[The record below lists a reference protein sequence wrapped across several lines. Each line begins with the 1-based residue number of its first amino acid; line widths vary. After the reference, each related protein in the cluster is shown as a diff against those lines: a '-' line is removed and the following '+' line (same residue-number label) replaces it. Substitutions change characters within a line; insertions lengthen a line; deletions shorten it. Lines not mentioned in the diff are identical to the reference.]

1 MRQNKLFSV
10 LLACMMS
17 VGAMAQSATSLPY
30 STGFEDATDN
40 ALWQY
45 ANATTNQWCIGS
57 AANNGGSNALYIS
70 NDGGTSNKYS
80 NNNTV
85 SFAYRA
91 FHFEKGDYVISFDW
105 LCLGEGTNYGAP
117 YDCMQ
122 IILTPASIT
131 LQGAN
136 SSTGTLGALTSFG
149 RNTTTAQVESEGYIQ
164 LNSSN
169 PYQAN
174 YPFGFLGASTWQS
187 GESCEINISTEGDYY
202 LVFCWYCDNYTAN
215 TPAATVDN
223 LFISKK
229 ACGNIADITTSA
241 ISSNSVTLT
250 WSKVEEA
257 IGYDYVVL
265 PASASLDDSQAVR
278 TTDTT
283 VVVSGLSANTE
294 HVAYIRAICTE
305 GAGSWKKATFRTDC
319 ATQSL
324 PYTEGFEGT
333 MPTGS
338 DVIPYCWNRIAYN
351 YYSTTYPRVYKDGSS
366 AHGGNYDLYFNGG
379 SSSSEQIAVLPPF
392 VADPDQ
398 LMVSLYYKNYYLNS
412 SNSKYPQFIVGVM
425 SDPADKTTFIAADTL
440 EQKTSYTQAK
450 IYLNNVPATHKYI
463 AIKYACG
470 SSSTYGY
477 VDDITVDYLPT
488 CVPAQNIHVGAT
500 TQTSAT
506 IVWSAG
512 KDESSWNVAYCAVGG
527 KDTVKT
533 VVSGTPEL
541 TINGLK
547 HSTTYNYWVSVQSDC
562 GNDDK
567 ADVSTKTL
575 TFDTECA
582 LLTAVRDSIL
592 IDFEDYGDKMSFN
605 DIPCWSTFVG
615 KGTHSN
621 TWAIATTAYQ
631 GIRAAYLNNLNDNTR
646 SAVLATPQ
654 MEISE
659 GAELSFYL
667 RSGYSSS
674 ASADDSVLVY
684 INAAQTLEG
693 ATRLGKITDLT
704 DVYEMHR
711 FSIPVRGNYYILIES
726 YSNNSVLVDNIL
738 VSPEPAC
745 LPPTK
750 LVQGAVTSHSVSF
763 SWTPGK
769 NETQWLV
776 SAENKSGSVYLED
789 EIADGEPT
797 FTISDLESATTDTI
811 EVSVRSVC
819 DDVPSE
825 EVLQSTLIFTT
836 TCDPSNHTT
845 AVAGDTLLYT
855 SFEAD
860 DLNEPFATGWDANAH
875 ICWTNERI
883 GGTGSDN
890 IIWQV
895 ANSFYNSHSGTQYL
909 RIVNSSNTR
918 PYILFALPAMI
929 FNAGQEVGLS
939 FYAHGD
945 SSDSIVVYINDKPSL
960 DGATRVGGTG
970 SLKSDYVRYEIEP
983 FATLEGVNYV
993 FLYIE
998 HQISGDT
1005 YLDDLTLRMT
1015 PTCRKVKEA
1024 EIADITTTSAT
1035 LNWTPAY
1042 QEDAWHV
1049 VVANGADTIVNTV
1062 ATTPSVAINGL
1073 QPATKYALHVTIAA
1087 ICDEVESAEKY
1098 DETLTIIT
1106 DCEVITATTWREGFE
1121 GMDAVGST
1129 ITAADGPRCWNILDA
1144 NQENSTA
1151 QVYIVGNSTAA
1162 HSGNKGM
1169 TMVLKEGAVASA
1181 YALLPQIEDINGKQ
1195 IVFWRKTDYRNNPL
1209 EVGYM
1214 AKDTAGKDV
1223 WTSIAKFEYTTTWVE
1238 EKVVLE
1244 CPDTVQNPQFGFRYY
1259 NNNSTYYSTCQSYID
1274 DVKVRPVPVC
1284 DMATNV
1290 RVVDSL
1296 STANSATIAWSGH
1309 ADAGYTVIFCG
1320 KDTITKQVD
1329 DTMCVVDGLKSSAI
1343 LKYQVNVVA
1352 RCAAGE
1358 AVDTL
1363 SADLQLVTKCGD
1375 AITAFPYKV
1384 GFEEEDGYQ
1393 FDASKPI
1400 MPECIASTKLGTG
1413 NYRLVPN
1420 NAASNVHSGEQCLH
1434 LYGTGS
1440 SSSWGSSSNYTYI
1453 SSFAFPETVI
1463 PEENAYE
1470 LTIWA
1475 KVASLA
1481 TYDWKKDS
1489 VEIFYNPKSQAVD
1502 SNAVK
1507 IGSFKPTATYARYDV
1522 TLPAAGSQYVI
1533 IKAWATQTSIFFD
1546 DMSIRKIPSCF
1557 PVENVRVSET
1567 GLDTARI
1574 AWDTKNEGASYHVV
1588 LSRNGSTLYDGV
1600 VNDTVLVVRNLAS
1613 SSTYNIETTITTICA
1628 DGEESADVYTGSLSF
1643 STKCGTISEFP
1654 WVEDFE
1660 GYAVGELSNPCW
1672 ENKVVAGDN
1681 QSLFTVAYNKY
1692 GTNGNMTHVLQL
1704 PDKQEGNYT
1713 QLTLPTIDIPEAG
1726 AYDFYIDVY
1735 RETGASK
1742 PLEGIFILADTDTL
1756 GFVPRQIA
1764 VEGLNVPTESE
1775 KNWYTY
1781 HFTIPNAGVQ
1791 NIVILGRSQWGYS
1804 TYMDNFMVKENG
1816 KVPSALPTSGESQE
1830 EVIKFIRHNQVYIL
1844 RNGVIY
1850 NALGQRVGALK

>member
-10 LLACMMS
+10 LFACLLS
-17 VGAMAQSATSLPY
+17 VGAIAQSSTTLPY

-70 NDGGTSNKYS
+70 NDGGTSNKYT
-80 NNNTV
+80 NNKMTT
-85 SFAYRA
+85 SFAYRT
-91 FHFEKGDYVISFDW
+91 FSFEAYDYALSFDW
-105 LCLGEGTNYGAP
+105 NANGESGWDA
-117 YDCMQ
+117 MQ
-122 IILTPASIT
+122 IVLVPASVTLTGVDNTTSTLGTIT
-131 LQGAN
+131 GFGLRATDSQIKAAGYLRFNAQN
-136 SSTGTLGALTSFG
+136 PFDSDKPWLYCRSTGWVS
-149 RNTTTAQVESEGYIQ
+149 ESMEFSI
-164 LNSSN
+164 
-169 PYQAN
+169 AE
-174 YPFGFLGASTWQS
+174 A
-187 GESCEINISTEGDYY
+187 GEYK
-202 LVFCWYCDNYTAN
+202 LVFIWVNDGSGGNN
-215 TPAATVDN
+215 PPAAIDN
-223 LFISKK
+223 LQLSKK
-229 ACGNIADITTSA
+229 ACVDVANITASDIT
-241 ISSNSVTLT
+241 SNSATIT
-250 WSKVEEA
+250 WKSAGSVA

-265 PASASLDDSQAVR
+265 PASGSLDESQAVR

-283 VVVSGLSANTE
+283 VTVNGLSANTD
-294 HVAYIRAICTE
+294 HIAYIRAICTE

-324 PYTEGFEGT
+324 PYTEGFEGSKPSGAYP
-333 MPTGS
+333 M
-338 DVIPYCWNRIAYN
+338 PYCWSKIGYSN
-351 YYSTTYPRVYKDGSS
+351 YPYIE
-366 AHGGNYDLYFNGG
+366 NGG
-379 SSSSEQIAVLPPF
+379 SGWSSPAHSGSCALYFSGGSSYSEQIAVLPTF
-392 VADPDQ
+392 TADANQ
-398 LMVSLYYKNYYLNS
+398 LMISLYYKNSSLNS
-412 SNSKYPQFIVGVM
+412 SYYTYPRFIVGAM
-425 SDPADKTTFIAADTL
+425 SDPEDKTTFVAADTL
-440 EQKTSYTQAK
+440 ALNTSYTQAK
-450 IYLNNVPATHKYI
+450 VYLSNMPATHKYV
-463 AIKYACG
+463 AIKYAGG
-470 SSSTYGY
+470 SSTSYGY

-488 CVPAQNIHVGAT
+488 CVPAQNIHVDAT

-527 KDTVKT
+527 TDTVKT

-547 HSTTYNYWVSVQSDC
+547 HSTAYKYWVSVQSDC
-562 GNDDK
+562 GENDK
-567 ADVSTKTL
+567 AEVSTKTL
-575 TFDTECA
+575 DFATECA

-592 IDFEDYGDKMSFN
+592 LDFEEYGDKMSFN

-615 KGTHSN
+615 TGNAAHTWNVLSGQSYKGTMSAHLESLS
-621 TWAIATTAYQ
+621 Y
-631 GIRAAYLNNLNDNTR
+631 NTR

-654 MEISE
+654 IEISE
-659 GAELSFYL
+659 GSELSLYAK
-667 RSGYSSS
+667 SSTNNS
-674 ASADDSVLVY
+674 LAQDDSILVY
-684 INAAQTLEG
+684 INANQTLEG
-693 ATRLGKITDLT
+693 ATRIGKITGLST
-704 DVYEMHR
+704 DYQMFR
-711 FSIPVRGNYYILIES
+711 FSIPARGNYHVLLES
-726 YSNNSVLVDNIL
+726 YNYEGVYADNIL

-750 LVQGAVTSHSVSF
+750 LVQGAITSHSVSF

-776 SAENKSGSVYLED
+776 SAENKSGSVFLED

-797 FTISDLESATTDTI
+797 FTIGDLESASTDTI

-825 EVLQSTLIFTT
+825 EVLQGTLIFTT

-860 DLNEPFATGWDANAH
+860 DANEPFATGWDANAH

-909 RIVNSSNTR
+909 RITNSSNTR

-960 DGATRVGGTG
+960 DGATRVGCTG
-970 SLKSDYVRYEIEP
+970 NLKSDYVRYEVEP
-983 FATLEGVNYV
+983 FETLEGVNYV
-993 FLYIE
+993 FLYIA
-998 HQISGDT
+998 HGISGDT

-1042 QEDAWHV
+1042 QESAWHV

-1062 ATTPSVAINGL
+1062 TTTLSVAINGL

-1087 ICDEVESAEKY
+1087 ICDEVETAEKY

-1129 ITAADGPRCWNILDA
+1129 ITATDGPRCWNILDA
-1144 NQENSTA
+1144 NQADSKA

-1169 TMVLKEGAVASA
+1169 TMVLKEGAAASA

-1195 IVFWRKTDYRNNPL
+1195 IVFWRKTDYRNNPM

-1214 AKDTAGKDV
+1214 AQNAAGTDV
-1223 WTSIAKFEYTTTWVE
+1223 WTSIKQYAGTTTWAE

-1244 CPDTVQNPQFGFRYY
+1244 CPDSVQNPQFGFRYY
-1259 NNNSTYYSTCQSYID
+1259 TTTYSYSTSQVYID

-1296 STANSATIAWSGH
+1296 ATANSTTIAWSGH
-1309 ADAGYTVIFCG
+1309 ADVGYTVIFCG

-1329 DTMCVVDGLKSSAI
+1329 DTMCVLDGLEASAI
-1343 LKYQVNVVA
+1343 MKYQVNVVA

-1384 GFEEEDGYQ
+1384 GFEEEEGYQ
-1393 FDASKPI
+1393 FAYSNPI
-1400 MPECIASTKLGTG
+1400 MPECIASKVLGTQ
-1413 NYRLVPN
+1413 NYRLVPYKV
-1420 NAASNVHSGEQCLH
+1420 ADNVHSGEQCLYI
-1434 LYGTGS
+1434 LASQPTYS
-1440 SSSWGSSSNYTYI
+1440 KTYI
-1453 SSFAFPETVI
+1453 SSFAFPETII
-1463 PEENAYE
+1463 PEENTYE
-1470 LTIWA
+1470 FTIWA
-1475 KVASLA
+1475 KVSKVGS
-1481 TYDWKKDS
+1481 YNSSMDS
-1489 VEIFYNPKSQAVD
+1489 VEVFYNAVSQAID

-1507 IGSFKPTATYARYDV
+1507 IGMFKPTATYTRYDV

-1533 IKAWATQTSIFFD
+1533 IKAWANNGMVFFD

-1557 PVENVRVSET
+1557 PVENVRVSAT

-1574 AWDTKNEGASYHVV
+1574 AWDTKNDDASYHVV
-1588 LSRNGSTLYDGV
+1588 LTHNGSTLYDDV
-1600 VNDTVLVVRNLAS
+1600 ENDTVLVLRNLAS
-1613 SSTYNIETTITTICA
+1613 SSLYNLQATITTICA
-1628 DGEESADVYTGSLSF
+1628 DGEESADVYTGILSF
-1643 STKCGTISEFP
+1643 ATQCGTISEFP
-1654 WVEDFE
+1654 WIENFE
-1660 GYAVGELSNPCW
+1660 GYATGDFSNPCW
-1672 ENKVVAGDN
+1672 ENKWVAGDN
-1681 QSLFTVAYNKY
+1681 TKLFTIVYSQN
-1692 GTNGNMTHVLQL
+1692 GTDGTQTHVLQL
-1704 PDKQEGNYT
+1704 PDKKSGNYT
-1713 QLTLPTIDIPEAG
+1713 QLTLPVMDIPEAG
-1726 AYDFYIDVY
+1726 AYDFYIDVDRRADSY
-1735 RETGASK
+1735 QK
-1742 PLEGIFILADTDTL
+1742 EGEGVFILANTDTL
-1756 GFVPRQIA
+1756 GFVPRHIIY
-1764 VEGLNVPTESE
+1764 EGKNVPIESE
-1775 KNWYTY
+1775 AGWYTY

-1791 NIVILGRSQWGYS
+1791 NIIILGQSQWGQA

-1850 NALGQRVGALK
+1850 NALGQRVGVLE

>member
-10 LLACMMS
+10 LLACFLS
-17 VGAMAQSATSLPY
+17 VGAIAQSSTTLPY

-70 NDGGTSNKYS
+70 NDGGTSNKYTS
-80 NNNTV
+80 NNTV

-105 LCLGEGTNYGAP
+105 LCLGESANYGAP

-136 SSTGTLGALTSFG
+136 SSTGALGELTSFG
-149 RNTTTAQVESEGYIQ
+149 RNTTTAQIKDKGYIQ
-164 LNSSN
+164 LNCSN
-169 PYQAN
+169 PAKVN
-174 YPFGFLGASTWQS
+174 YPYCFVDRSTWQS
-187 GESCEINISTEGDYY
+187 GESCEISISTEGDYY
-202 LVFCWYCDNYTAN
+202 LVLCWYNDSGAHN
-215 TPAATVDN
+215 PAATVDN

-229 ACGNIADITTSA
+229 ACGNIQNVATSA

-250 WSKVEEA
+250 WNKVEEA

-265 PASASLDDSQAVR
+265 PTSAALDESQAVR

-283 VVVSGLSANTE
+283 AVVNGLSANTE

-319 ATQSL
+319 AAQSL
-324 PYTEGFEGT
+324 PYTEGFEGS
-333 MPTGS
+333 MPTGD

-351 YYSTTYPRVYKDGSS
+351 NYSTLNPYVYKSSYS
-366 AHGGNYDLYFNGG
+366 AHSGDYSLYFSGG
-379 SSSSEQIAVLPPF
+379 SSYSEQIAILPTPA
-392 VADPDQ
+392 ADPNL
-398 LMVSLYYKNYYLNS
+398 LMVSLYYRNYYSNS
-412 SNSKYPQFIVGVM
+412 SDSKYPQFIVGVM
-425 SDPADKTTFIAADTL
+425 SDPADKTTFVAADTL
-440 EQKTSYTQAK
+440 EQKTSYAQAK
-450 IYLNNVPATHKYI
+450 VYLNNMPATHKYI

-500 TQTSAT
+500 AQTSAT

-527 KDTVKT
+527 TDTVKT

-547 HSTTYNYWVSVQSDC
+547 HSTTYKYWVSVQSDC
-562 GNDDK
+562 GGNDK
-567 ADVSTKTL
+567 AEVSTKTL

-592 IDFEDYGDKMSFN
+592 LDFEDYDDKTSFN

-615 KGTHSN
+615 KGNASH

-631 GIRAAYLNNLNDNTR
+631 GIRAAYLENLNDNTR

-659 GAELSFYL
+659 GSELSFYL

-684 INAAQTLEG
+684 VNTTQTLEG

-711 FSIPVRGNYYILIES
+711 FSIPVRGNYYVLIES

-776 SAENKSGSVYLED
+776 SAENKSGSVFLED
-789 EIADGEPT
+789 EIADDEPT

-825 EVLQSTLIFTT
+825 EVLQGTLIFTT
-836 TCDPSNHTT
+836 TCDPSNYTT

-860 DLNEPFATGWDANAH
+860 DLNEPFATGWDTNAH

-909 RIVNSSNTR
+909 RIINSSNTR

-960 DGATRVGGTG
+960 DGATRVGCTG
-970 SLKSDYVRYEIEP
+970 NLKSGYVRYEVEP
-983 FATLEGVNYV
+983 FETLEGVNYV
-993 FLYIE
+993 FLYIA
-998 HQISGDT
+998 HGISGDT

-1035 LNWTPAY
+1035 LKWTPAY
-1042 QEDAWHV
+1042 QENAWHAV
-1049 VVANGADTIVNTV
+1049 VVNGADTIVNTV
-1062 ATTPSVAINGL
+1062 TTTPSVAINGL
-1073 QPATKYALHVTIAA
+1073 QPATKYGLHVTIAA
-1087 ICDEVESAEKY
+1087 ICDEVETAEKY
-1098 DETLTIIT
+1098 DEALTIIT

-1121 GMDAVGST
+1121 GMEAVGNT
-1129 ITAADGPRCWNILDA
+1129 ITATDGPRCWNILDA
-1144 NQENSTA
+1144 NQEDSKA

-1169 TMVLKEGAVASA
+1169 TMVLKSEAAAQTSA
-1181 YALLPQIEDINGKQ
+1181 YALLPQIENIRGKQ
-1195 IVFWRKTDYRNNPL
+1195 IVFWRKTDYRSNPM

-1214 AKDTAGKDV
+1214 AQNAAGEDV
-1223 WTSIAKFEYTTTWVE
+1223 WTSIKQYAGTTTWAE

-1244 CPDTVQNPQFGFRYY
+1244 YPDSVQNPQFGFRYY
-1259 NNNSTYYSTCQSYID
+1259 TTIYSYATSQAYID
-1274 DVKVRPVPVC
+1274 DVKVRPVPAC

-1296 STANSATIAWSGH
+1296 ATANSATIAWSGH
-1309 ADAGYTVIFCG
+1309 ADVGYTVIFCG

-1329 DTMCVVDGLKSSAI
+1329 DTICVLDGLKASSI

-1363 SADLQLVTKCGD
+1363 NADLQLVTKCGG
-1375 AITAFPYKV
+1375 TVTTFPYKV
-1384 GFEEEDGYQ
+1384 GFEEEEGYQ
-1393 FDASKPI
+1393 FAYSNPI
-1400 MPECIASTKLGTG
+1400 MPECIASKVLGTQ
-1413 NYRLVPN
+1413 NYRLVPYN
-1420 NAASNVHSGEQCLH
+1420 VADNVHSGEQCLYI
-1434 LYGTGS
+1434 LASQPTYDK
-1440 SSSWGSSSNYTYI
+1440 TYI
-1453 SSFAFPETVI
+1453 SSFAFPETII
-1463 PEENAYE
+1463 PEENTYE
-1470 LTIWA
+1470 FTIWA
-1475 KVASLA
+1475 KVSKEGR
-1481 TYDWKKDS
+1481 YNSSKDS
-1489 VEIFYNPKSQAVD
+1489 VEVFYNTKSQVVD

-1507 IGSFKPTATYARYDV
+1507 IGVFKPTATYARYDV

-1533 IKAWATQTSIFFD
+1533 IKAWANNGMVFFD

-1557 PVENVRVSET
+1557 PVENVRVSAT

-1574 AWDTKNEGASYHVV
+1574 AWDTKNDGASYHVV
-1588 LSRNGSTLYDGV
+1588 LTRNGSTLYDGT
-1600 VNDTVLVVRNLAS
+1600 VNDTVLVLRNLAS
-1613 SSTYNIETTITTICA
+1613 SSIYNLQATITTTCA
-1628 DGEESADVYTGSLSF
+1628 DGEESADVYTGILSF
-1643 STKCGTISEFP
+1643 ATQCGTISEFP
-1654 WVEDFE
+1654 WIENFE
-1660 GYAVGELSNPCW
+1660 GYATGDFSNPCW
-1672 ENKVVAGDN
+1672 ENKWVTGDN
-1681 QSLFTVAYNKY
+1681 TKLFTIVYSQN
-1692 GTNGNMTHVLQL
+1692 GTDGNQTHVLQL
-1704 PDKQEGNYT
+1704 PDKKAGNYT
-1713 QLTLPTIDIPEAG
+1713 QLTLPVMDIPEAG
-1726 AYDFYIDVY
+1726 AYDFYIDVDRRADSY
-1735 RETGASK
+1735 K
-1742 PLEGIFILADTDTL
+1742 KEGEGVFILANTDTL
-1756 GFVPRQIA
+1756 GFVPRHIIY
-1764 VEGLNVPTESE
+1764 EGKNVPIESE
-1775 KNWYTY
+1775 AGWYTY

-1791 NIVILGRSQWGYS
+1791 NIIILGQSQWGQA

-1816 KVPSALPTSGESQE
+1816 KVPSALPTTGANQE
-1830 EVIKFIRHNQVYIL
+1830 ETIKFIRHNQVYIL

-1850 NALGQRVGALK
+1850 NALGQRIGVLE

>member
-351 YYSTTYPRVYKDGSS
+351 YYSTTYPMVYKDGSS

-945 SSDSIVVYINDKPSL
+945 STDSIVVYINDKPSL

>member
-10 LLACMMS
+10 LLACLLS
-17 VGAMAQSATSLPY
+17 VGAIAQSSTTLPY

-70 NDGGTSNKYS
+70 NDGGKSNNYTS
-80 NNNTV
+80 NNTV

-105 LCLGEGTNYGAP
+105 LCLGEPGYSTP
-117 YDCMQ
+117 YDCMR
-122 IILTPASIT
+122 IILAPASIT
-131 LQGAN
+131 LQGADAR
-136 SSTGTLGALTSFG
+136 TGTLGALGDFG
-149 RNTTTAQVESEGYIQ
+149 MNTTTAQIEGKGYIQ
-164 LNSSN
+164 LNCSN
-169 PYQAN
+169 PAKVN
-174 YPFGFLGASTWQS
+174 YPYCFVDRSTWQS
-187 GESCEINISTEGDYY
+187 GESCEISISTEGDYY
-202 LVFCWYCDNYTAN
+202 LVLCWYNDSGAHN
-215 TPAATVDN
+215 PAATVDN

-229 ACGNIADITTSA
+229 ACGNIQDITTSA
-241 ISSNSVTLT
+241 ISSNSATLT
-250 WSKVEEA
+250 WNKVEEA

-265 PASASLDDSQAVR
+265 PASGSLDESQAVR

-283 VVVSGLSANTE
+283 AVVNGLSANTE

-319 ATQSL
+319 AAQSL
-324 PYTEGFEGT
+324 PYTEGFEGS
-333 MPTGS
+333 MPTGN

-351 YYSTTYPRVYKDGSS
+351 NFSTVYPKVDKSSYS
-366 AHGGNYDLYFNGG
+366 AHSGDYSLYFSGG
-379 SSSSEQIAVLPPF
+379 SSYSEQIAILPTPA
-392 VADPDQ
+392 ADPNQ
-398 LMVSLYYKNYYLNS
+398 LMISLYYKNNYTNS
-412 SNSKYPQFIVGVM
+412 SDSKYPQFIVGVM
-425 SDPADKTTFIAADTL
+425 SDPADKTTFVAADTL
-440 EQKTSYTQAK
+440 EQKTSYAQAK
-450 IYLNNVPATHKYI
+450 VYLNNMPATHKYI

-512 KDESSWNVAYCAVGG
+512 KDESSWNVAYCTVGG
-527 KDTVKT
+527 TDTIKT

-547 HSTTYNYWVSVQSDC
+547 HSTAYKYWVSVQSDC
-562 GNDDK
+562 GENDK
-567 ADVSTKTL
+567 AEVSTKTL
-575 TFDTECA
+575 DFATECA

-592 IDFEDYGDKMSFN
+592 LDFEDYDDKTSFN

-615 KGTHSN
+615 TGNAAH
-621 TWAIATTAYQ
+621 TWTIATTAYQ
-631 GIRAAYLNNLNDNTR
+631 GIRAAYLENLNNNTR

-659 GAELSFYL
+659 GSELSFYL
-667 RSGYSSS
+667 RSGYTSS

-684 INAAQTLEG
+684 VNTTQSLEG

-711 FSIPVRGNYYILIES
+711 FSIPVRGNYYVLIES

-750 LVQGAVTSHSVSF
+750 LVQGAITSHSVSF

-776 SAENKSGSVYLED
+776 SAENKSGSVFIED

-825 EVLQSTLIFTT
+825 EALQGTLIFTT

-909 RIVNSSNTR
+909 RIINSSNTR

-970 SLKSDYVRYEIEP
+970 KLQSNYVRYEIEP
-983 FATLEGVNYV
+983 FETLEGVNYV

-1035 LNWTPAY
+1035 LNWAPAY
-1042 QEDAWHV
+1042 QENAWHV
-1049 VVANGADTIVNTV
+1049 VVANGADTIVNAIT
-1062 ATTPSVAINGL
+1062 TTPSAAINGL

-1087 ICDEVESAEKY
+1087 ICDEVETAEKY

-1121 GMDAVGST
+1121 GMETVGST
-1129 ITAADGPRCWNILDA
+1129 ITATDGPRCWNILDA
-1144 NQENSTA
+1144 NQADSKA

-1169 TMVLKEGAVASA
+1169 TMVLKSEAAALTSA

-1195 IVFWRKTDYRNNPL
+1195 IVFWRKAADYRTGPL

-1214 AKDTAGKDV
+1214 AKNTADKDV
-1223 WTSIAKFEYTTTWVE
+1223 WTSIAKFDYDTKWAE

-1244 CPDTVQNPQFGFRYY
+1244 CPDSVQNPQFGFRYY
-1259 NNNSTYYSTCQSYID
+1259 TTTYSYSTSQVYID

-1296 STANSATIAWSGH
+1296 ATANSATIAWSGH
-1309 ADAGYTVIFCG
+1309 ADVGYTVIFCG

-1329 DTMCVVDGLKSSAI
+1329 DTMCVLDGLKASAI

-1384 GFEEEDGYQ
+1384 GFEEEEGYQ
-1393 FDASKPI
+1393 FAYSNPI
-1400 MPECIASTKLGTG
+1400 MPECIASKVLGTQ
-1413 NYRLVPN
+1413 NYRLVPYKV
-1420 NAASNVHSGEQCLH
+1420 ADNVHSGEQCLYI
-1434 LYGTGS
+1434 LASQPTYS
-1440 SSSWGSSSNYTYI
+1440 KTYI
-1453 SSFAFPETVI
+1453 SSFAFPETII
-1463 PEENAYE
+1463 PEENTYE
-1470 LTIWA
+1470 FTIWA
-1475 KVASLA
+1475 KVSKVGS
-1481 TYDWKKDS
+1481 YNSSMDS
-1489 VEIFYNPKSQAVD
+1489 VEVFYNAVSQAID

-1507 IGSFKPTATYARYDV
+1507 IGMFKPTATYARYDV

-1533 IKAWATQTSIFFD
+1533 IKAWANNGMVFFD

-1557 PVENVRVSET
+1557 PVENVRVSAT

-1574 AWDTKNEGASYHVV
+1574 AWDTKNDGASYHVV
-1588 LSRNGSTLYDGV
+1588 LTRNGSTLYDGV
-1600 VNDTVLVVRNLAS
+1600 VNDTVLVLRNLAS
-1613 SSTYNIETTITTICA
+1613 SSLYTLQATITTTCA
-1628 DGEESADVYTGSLSF
+1628 DGEESADVYTGILSF
-1643 STKCGTISEFP
+1643 ATQCGTISEFP
-1654 WVEDFE
+1654 WIENFE
-1660 GYAVGELSNPCW
+1660 GYATGDFSNPCW
-1672 ENKVVAGDN
+1672 ENKWVAGDN
-1681 QSLFTVAYNKY
+1681 TKLFTIVYSQN
-1692 GTNGNMTHVLQL
+1692 GTDGNQTHVLQL
-1704 PDKQEGNYT
+1704 PDKKAGNYT
-1713 QLTLPTIDIPEAG
+1713 QLTLPVMDIPEAG
-1726 AYDFYIDVY
+1726 AYDFYIDVDRRADSY
-1735 RETGASK
+1735 QK
-1742 PLEGIFILADTDTL
+1742 EGEGVFILANTDTL
-1756 GFVPRQIA
+1756 GFVPRHIIY
-1764 VEGLNVPTESE
+1764 EGKNVPIESE
-1775 KNWYTY
+1775 AGWYTY

-1791 NIVILGRSQWGYS
+1791 NIIILGQSQWGQA

-1816 KVPSALPTSGESQE
+1816 KVPSALPTTEANQE
-1830 EVIKFIRHNQVYIL
+1830 ETIKFIRHNQVYIL

-1850 NALGQRVGALK
+1850 NALGQRVGVLE

>member
-10 LLACMMS
+10 LLACLLS
-17 VGAMAQSATSLPY
+17 VGAIAQSSTTLPY

-70 NDGGTSNKYS
+70 NDGGTSNKYTNS
-80 NNNTV
+80 KNTT
-85 SFAYRA
+85 SFAYRT
-91 FHFEKGDYVISFDW
+91 FSFEAYDYALSFDW
-105 LCLGEGTNYGAP
+105 KAYGESGWDA
-117 YDCMQ
+117 MQ
-122 IILTPASIT
+122 IVLVPASVT
-131 LQGAN
+131 L
-136 SSTGTLGALTSFG
+136 TGVDNTTSTLGTITGFG
-149 RNTTTAQVESEGYIQ
+149 LRATDAQFKTAGYIRF
-164 LNSSN
+164 NPSN
-169 PYQAN
+169 PYSTSYPWLYCGTTGWVNESVDFSIAQA
-174 YPFGFLGASTWQS
+174 
-187 GESCEINISTEGDYY
+187 GEYK
-202 LVFCWYCDNYTAN
+202 LVFIWVNDGSSGNN
-215 TPAATVDN
+215 PPAAIDN
-223 LFISKK
+223 LQLSKK
-229 ACGNIADITTSA
+229 ACVDVANIAASNIT
-241 ISSNSVTLT
+241 SNSATIT
-250 WSKVEEA
+250 WKSAGSVA

-265 PASASLDDSQAVR
+265 PASASLDESQAVR

-283 VVVSGLSANTE
+283 VAVNGLSANTD
-294 HVAYIRAICTE
+294 HIAYIRAICTE

-319 ATQSL
+319 AVQSL
-324 PYTEGFEGT
+324 PYTEGFEGS
-333 MPTGS
+333 MPAV
-338 DVIPYCWNRIAYN
+338 DYPMPYCWSQIGYSN
-351 YYSTTYPRVYKDGSS
+351 YPYIYKDGWS
-366 AHGGNYDLYFNGG
+366 AHGGSYDLYFSGG
-379 SSSSEQIAVLPPF
+379 SSYSEQIAILPTF
-392 VADPDQ
+392 EADANQ
-398 LMVSLYYKNYYLNS
+398 LQISFYYKNYYLNS
-412 SNSKYPQFIVGVM
+412 SYSKYPQFIVGVM

-450 IYLNNVPATHKYI
+450 VYLNNMPATHKYI

-470 SSSTYGY
+470 SSNTYGY

-488 CVPAQNIHVGAT
+488 CVPAQNIHVGTT

-506 IVWSAG
+506 IAWSAG

-527 KDTVKT
+527 TDTVKT

-547 HSTTYNYWVSVQSDC
+547 HSTTYEYWVSVQSDC
-562 GNDDK
+562 GGNDK
-567 ADVSTKTL
+567 AEVSTKTL
-575 TFDTECA
+575 DFATECA

-592 IDFEDYGDKMSFN
+592 LDFEDYDDKTSFN

-615 KGTHSN
+615 TGNAAH
-621 TWAIATTAYQ
+621 TWTIATTAYQ
-631 GIRAAYLNNLNDNTR
+631 GIRAAYLENLNNNTR

-659 GAELSFYL
+659 GSELSFYL
-667 RSGYSSS
+667 RSGYTSS

-684 INAAQTLEG
+684 VNTTQTLEG

-711 FSIPVRGNYYILIES
+711 FSIPVRGNYYVLIES

-750 LVQGAVTSHSVSF
+750 MVLGAVTSHSISF

-776 SAENKSGSVYLED
+776 SAENKSGSVFIED

-797 FTISDLESATTDTI
+797 FTIGDLESATTDTI

-825 EVLQSTLIFTT
+825 EALQGTLIFTT

-890 IIWQV
+890 IIWHV
-895 ANSFYNSHSGTQYL
+895 ATSFYDSHSGTQCL
-909 RIVNSSNTR
+909 RIINSSDTR

-939 FYAHGD
+939 FYAQGD
-945 SSDSIVVYINDKPSL
+945 SSDSIVVYINDKPAL

-970 SLKSDYVRYEIEP
+970 KLQSNYVRYEIEP

-998 HQISGDT
+998 HQISSNT

-1035 LNWTPAY
+1035 LNWVPAY
-1042 QEDAWHV
+1042 QENAWHV
-1049 VVANGADTIVNTV
+1049 VVANGADTIVNAIT
-1062 ATTPSVAINGL
+1062 TTPSVAINGL

-1087 ICDEVESAEKY
+1087 ICDEVETAEKY
-1098 DETLTIIT
+1098 DETLTSIT

-1121 GMDAVGST
+1121 GMETVGNT
-1129 ITAADGPRCWNILDA
+1129 ITTTDGPRCWNIIDA
-1144 NQENSTA
+1144 NQANSQA

-1169 TMVLKEGAVASA
+1169 TMVLKDGAAASA

-1195 IVFWRKTDYRNNPL
+1195 IVFWRKTDYRNNPM

-1214 AKDTAGKDV
+1214 AKDTADKDV
-1223 WTSIAKFEYTTTWVE
+1223 WTSIKQYAGTTTWAE

-1244 CPDTVQNPQFGFRYY
+1244 CPDSVQNPQFGFRYY
-1259 NNNSTYYSTCQSYID
+1259 TTIPSYATSQAYID

-1296 STANSATIAWSGH
+1296 ATANSATIAWSGH
-1309 ADAGYTVIFCG
+1309 ADVGYTVIFCG

-1329 DTMCVVDGLKSSAI
+1329 DTICVLDGLKASAI

-1375 AITAFPYKV
+1375 AITAFPYNV

-1400 MPECIASTKLGTG
+1400 MPECISSKVLGTG

-1434 LYGTGS
+1434 LYGYYN
-1440 SSSWGSSSNYTYI
+1440 SSSWGTNYTYI
-1453 SSFAFPETVI
+1453 SSFAFPEIVI

-1475 KVASLA
+1475 KVTSMA
-1481 TYDWKKDS
+1481 TYDWKRDS
-1489 VEIFYNPKSQAVD
+1489 VEIFYNSVSQAVD

-1533 IKAWATQTSIFFD
+1533 IKAWANQTSIFFD

-1574 AWDTKNEGASYHVV
+1574 AWDTKNDGASYHVV
-1588 LSRNGSTLYDGV
+1588 LTRNGSTLYDSV
-1600 VNDTVLVVRNLAS
+1600 VNDTVLVLRNLAG
-1613 SSTYNIETTITTICA
+1613 SSTYNLQAAITTICA
-1628 DGEESADVYTGSLSF
+1628 DGEESADIYAGSLSF
-1643 STKCGTISEFP
+1643 STKCGIISEFP
-1654 WVEDFE
+1654 WIEDFE
-1660 GYAVGELSNPCW
+1660 GYAEAELNNPCW
-1672 ENKVVAGDN
+1672 ENKWVAGDN
-1681 QSLFTVAYNKY
+1681 TSLFTVTYNK
-1692 GTNGNMTHVLQL
+1692 NGIDGNTTHVLQL
-1704 PDKQEGNYT
+1704 PDKRAGNYT
-1713 QLTLPTIDIPEAG
+1713 QLTLPTMDIPEAG
-1726 AYDFYIDVY
+1726 AYDFYIDVD
-1735 RETGASK
+1735 RETGDSK
-1742 PLEGIFILADTDTL
+1742 PLEGIFILVDTDTL
-1756 GFVPRQIA
+1756 GFIPRQIA
-1764 VEGLNVPTESE
+1764 VEGQNVPTESE
-1775 KNWYTY
+1775 KGWYTY
-1781 HFTIPNAGVQ
+1781 HFTIPNAGVH
-1791 NIVILGRSQWGYS
+1791 NIIILGRSQYGYA
-1804 TYMDNFMVKENG
+1804 THMDNFMVKANG
-1816 KVPSALPTSGESQE
+1816 KVPSALPTTGTNQE
-1830 EVIKFIRHNQVYIL
+1830 ETIKFIRHNQVYIL

-1850 NALGQRVGALK
+1850 NALGQRVGVLE

>member
-10 LLACMMS
+10 LLVCLLS
-17 VGAMAQSATSLPY
+17 VGAIAQSSTTLPY

-70 NDGGTSNKYS
+70 NDGGTSNKYTS
-80 NNNTV
+80 NNTV

-105 LCLGEGTNYGAP
+105 LCLGESANYGAP

-136 SSTGTLGALTSFG
+136 SSTGALGELTSFG
-149 RNTTTAQVESEGYIQ
+149 RNTTTAQIKDKGYIQ
-164 LNSSN
+164 LNCSN
-169 PYQAN
+169 PAKVN
-174 YPFGFLGASTWQS
+174 YPYCFVDRSTWQS
-187 GESCEINISTEGDYY
+187 GESCEISISTEGDYY
-202 LVFCWYCDNYTAN
+202 LVLCWYNDSGAHN
-215 TPAATVDN
+215 PAATVDN

-229 ACGNIADITTSA
+229 ACGNIQNVATSA

-250 WSKVEEA
+250 WNKVEEA

-265 PASASLDDSQAVR
+265 PASGSLDESQAVR

-283 VVVSGLSANTE
+283 AVVNGLSANTE

-324 PYTEGFEGT
+324 PYTEGFEGS
-333 MPTGS
+333 MPTGAYPM
-338 DVIPYCWNRIAYN
+338 PYCWSKIGYSN
-351 YYSTTYPRVYKDGSS
+351 YPYIE
-366 AHGGNYDLYFNGG
+366 NGG
-379 SSSSEQIAVLPPF
+379 SGWSSPAHSGSCALYFSGGSSYSEQIAVLPTF
-392 VADPDQ
+392 AADANQ
-398 LMVSLYYKNYYLNS
+398 LMISLYYKNSSLNS
-412 SNSKYPQFIVGVM
+412 QYYTYPRFIVGAM
-425 SDPADKTTFIAADTL
+425 SDPADKTTFVAVDTL
-440 EQKTSYTQAK
+440 ALNTSYTQTK
-450 IYLNNVPATHKYI
+450 VYLSNMPATHKYV
-463 AIKYACG
+463 AIKYAGG
-470 SSSTYGY
+470 SSTSYGY

-488 CVPAQNIHVGAT
+488 CVPAQNIHIGAT

-506 IVWSAG
+506 IVWNAG

-527 KDTVKT
+527 KDTIKT

-547 HSTTYNYWVSVQSDC
+547 HSTAYKYWVSVQSDC
-562 GNDDK
+562 GGNDK
-567 ADVSTKTL
+567 AEVSTKTL
-575 TFDTECA
+575 DFDTECA

-592 IDFEDYGDKMSFN
+592 LDFEEYGDKTSFN

-615 KGTHSN
+615 TGNAAHTWNVLSGQSYKGSMSAHLESLS
-621 TWAIATTAYQ
+621 Y
-631 GIRAAYLNNLNDNTR
+631 NTR

-654 MEISE
+654 IEISE
-659 GAELSFYL
+659 GSELSLYAK
-667 RSGYSSS
+667 SSTS
-674 ASADDSVLVY
+674 NSLAQDDSILVY
-684 INAAQTLEG
+684 INANQTLEG
-693 ATRLGKITDLT
+693 ATRIGKITGLST
-704 DVYEMHR
+704 DYQMFR
-711 FSIPVRGNYYILIES
+711 FSIPARGNYHVLLES
-726 YSNNSVLVDNIL
+726 YSYGGVYVDNIL

-750 LVQGAVTSHSVSF
+750 LVLGAITSHSVSF

-776 SAENKSGSVYLED
+776 SAENKSGSVFLED

-825 EVLQSTLIFTT
+825 EALQGTLIFTT

-855 SFEAD
+855 GFEAD

-909 RIVNSSNTR
+909 RIINSSNTR

-929 FNAGQEVGLS
+929 FNAGQEIGLS
-939 FYAHGD
+939 FYARGD
-945 SSDSIVVYINDKPSL
+945 SSDSIEVYIHDKPLL
-960 DGATRVGGTG
+960 DGATRVGCTG
-970 SLKSDYVRYEIEP
+970 NLKSGYVRYEVEP
-983 FATLEGVNYV
+983 FETLEGVNYV
-993 FLYIE
+993 FLYIA
-998 HQISGDT
+998 HGISGDT

-1035 LNWTPAY
+1035 LKWTPAY
-1042 QEDAWHV
+1042 QENAWHAV
-1049 VVANGADTIVNTV
+1049 VVNGADTIVNTV
-1062 ATTPSVAINGL
+1062 TTTPSVAINGL
-1073 QPATKYALHVTIAA
+1073 QPATKYGLHVTIAA
-1087 ICDEVESAEKY
+1087 ICDEVETAEKY
-1098 DETLTIIT
+1098 DEALTIIT

-1121 GMDAVGST
+1121 GMEAVGNT
-1129 ITAADGPRCWNILDA
+1129 ITATDGPRCWNILDA
-1144 NQENSTA
+1144 NQEDSKA

-1169 TMVLKEGAVASA
+1169 TMVLKSEAAAQTSA
-1181 YALLPQIEDINGKQ
+1181 YALLPQIENIRGKQ
-1195 IVFWRKTDYRNNPL
+1195 IVFWRKTDYRSNPM

-1214 AKDTAGKDV
+1214 AQNAAGTDV
-1223 WTSIAKFEYTTTWVE
+1223 WTSIKQYAGTTTWAE

-1244 CPDTVQNPQFGFRYY
+1244 CPDSVQNPQFGFRYY
-1259 NNNSTYYSTCQSYID
+1259 TTIYSYATSQAYID
-1274 DVKVRPVPVC
+1274 DVKVRPVPAC

-1296 STANSATIAWSGH
+1296 ATANSATIAWSGH
-1309 ADAGYTVIFCG
+1309 ADVGYTVIFCG
-1320 KDTITKQVD
+1320 KDTITKRVD
-1329 DTMCVVDGLKSSAI
+1329 DTICVLDGLKASSI
-1343 LKYQVNVVA
+1343 MKYQVNVVA

-1363 SADLQLVTKCGD
+1363 SADLQLVTKCGG
-1375 AITAFPYKV
+1375 AVTAFPYKV
-1384 GFEEEDGYQ
+1384 GFEEEEGYQ
-1393 FDASKPI
+1393 FAYSNPI
-1400 MPECIASTKLGTG
+1400 MPECIASKVLGTQ
-1413 NYRLVPN
+1413 NYRLVPYKV
-1420 NAASNVHSGEQCLH
+1420 ADNVHSGEQCLYI
-1434 LYGTGS
+1434 LASQPTYS
-1440 SSSWGSSSNYTYI
+1440 KTYI
-1453 SSFAFPETVI
+1453 SSFAFPETII
-1463 PEENAYE
+1463 PEENTYE
-1470 LTIWA
+1470 FTIWA
-1475 KVASLA
+1475 KVSKEGS
-1481 TYDWKKDS
+1481 YNSSKDS
-1489 VEIFYNPKSQAVD
+1489 VEVFYNTKSQVVD

-1507 IGSFKPTATYARYDV
+1507 IGVFKPTATYARYDV

-1533 IKAWATQTSIFFD
+1533 IKAWANNGMVFFD

-1574 AWDTKNEGASYHVV
+1574 AWDTKNDGASYHVV
-1588 LSRNGSTLYDGV
+1588 LTRNGSTLYDGT
-1600 VNDTVLVVRNLAS
+1600 VNDTVLVLRNLAS
-1613 SSTYNIETTITTICA
+1613 SSIYNLQATITTTCA
-1628 DGEESADVYTGSLSF
+1628 DGEESADVYTGILSF
-1643 STKCGTISEFP
+1643 ATQCGTISEFP
-1654 WVEDFE
+1654 WIEDFE

-1672 ENKVVAGDN
+1672 ENKWVAGDN
-1681 QSLFTVAYNKY
+1681 TKLFTIVYSQN
-1692 GTNGNMTHVLQL
+1692 GTDGNQTHVLQL
-1704 PDKQEGNYT
+1704 PDKKAGNYT
-1713 QLTLPTIDIPEAG
+1713 QLTLPVMYIPEAG
-1726 AYDFYIDVY
+1726 AYDFYIDVD
-1735 RETGASK
+1735 RRADSSK
-1742 PLEGIFILADTDTL
+1742 KEGEGVFILANTDTL
-1756 GFVPRQIA
+1756 GFVPRHIIY
-1764 VEGLNVPTESE
+1764 EGKNVPIESE
-1775 KNWYTY
+1775 AGWYTY

-1791 NIVILGRSQWGYS
+1791 NIIILGQSQWGQA

-1816 KVPSALPTSGESQE
+1816 KVPSALPTTGANQE
-1830 EVIKFIRHNQVYIL
+1830 ETIKFIRHNQVYIL

-1850 NALGQRVGALK
+1850 NALGQRIGVLE

>member
-10 LLACMMS
+10 LLACLLS
-17 VGAMAQSATSLPY
+17 VGAIAQSSTTLPY

-105 LCLGEGTNYGAP
+105 LCLGESANYGAP

-136 SSTGTLGALTSFG
+136 SSTGTLGELTSFG
-149 RNTTTAQVESEGYIQ
+149 RNTTTAQIEDKGYIQ
-164 LNSSN
+164 LNCSN
-169 PYQAN
+169 PYQASS
-174 YPFGFLGASTWQS
+174 PFGFLGASTWQS

-215 TPAATVDN
+215 DPAATVDN

-229 ACGNIADITTSA
+229 ACGNIQSVATSA

-250 WSKVEEA
+250 WEKVEEA
-257 IGYDYVVL
+257 IGYNYVVL
-265 PASASLDDSQAVR
+265 PTSASLDESLAVR

-283 VVVSGLSANTE
+283 VVVNGLSANTE

-305 GAGSWKKATFRTDC
+305 GAGSWKKAIFRTDC
-319 ATQSL
+319 AAQSL
-324 PYTEGFEGT
+324 PYTEGFEGSK
-333 MPTGS
+333 PTG
-338 DVIPYCWNRIAYN
+338 DYPMPYCWSKIGYSN
-351 YYSTTYPRVYKDGSS
+351 YPYIDKGGWS
-366 AHGGNYDLYFNGG
+366 AHSGNYSLYFSGG
-379 SSSSEQIAVLPPF
+379 SSYSEQIAVLPPF
-392 VADPDQ
+392 VANPNL
-398 LMVSLYYKNYYLNS
+398 LMVSLYYRNYYSNS
-412 SNSKYPQFIVGVM
+412 SDSKYPQFIVGVM
-425 SDPADKTTFIAADTL
+425 SDPADKTTFVAADTL
-440 EQKTSYTQAK
+440 EQKTSYAQAK
-450 IYLNNVPATHKYI
+450 VYLNNMPATHKYI

-500 TQTSAT
+500 AQTSAT

-527 KDTVKT
+527 TDTVKT

-547 HSTTYNYWVSVQSDC
+547 HSTTYKYWVSVQSDC
-562 GNDDK
+562 GGNDK
-567 ADVSTKTL
+567 AEVSTKTL
-575 TFDTECA
+575 TFATECA
-582 LLTAVRDSIL
+582 LLTTVRDSIL
-592 IDFEDYGDKMSFN
+592 LDFEDYDDKMSFN

-615 KGTHSN
+615 KGNASH

-631 GIRAAYLNNLNDNTR
+631 GIRAAYLENLNDNTR

-659 GAELSFYL
+659 GSELSFYL

-684 INAAQTLEG
+684 VNTTQTLEG

-711 FSIPVRGNYYILIES
+711 FSIPVRGNYYVLIES

-750 LVQGAVTSHSVSF
+750 LVLGAITSHSVSF

-776 SAENKSGSVYLED
+776 SAENKSGSVFLED

-825 EVLQSTLIFTT
+825 EALQGTLIFTT

-909 RIVNSSNTR
+909 RIINSSDTR

-929 FNAGQEVGLS
+929 FNAGQEIGLS

-970 SLKSDYVRYEIEP
+970 KLQSGYVRYEIEP
-983 FATLEGVNYV
+983 FETLEGVNYV
-993 FLYIE
+993 FLYIA
-998 HQISGDT
+998 HGISGDT

-1042 QEDAWHV
+1042 QESAWHV
-1049 VVANGADTIVNTV
+1049 VVANGADTIVNAIT
-1062 ATTPSVAINGL
+1062 TTPSTAINGL

-1087 ICDEVESAEKY
+1087 ICDEVETAEKY

-1121 GMDAVGST
+1121 GMETVGST
-1129 ITAADGPRCWNILDA
+1129 ITATDGPRCWNIIDA
-1144 NQENSTA
+1144 NQADSKA

-1162 HSGNKGM
+1162 HSGDKGM
-1169 TMVLKEGAVASA
+1169 TMVLKSEAAALTSA

-1195 IVFWRKTDYRNNPL
+1195 IVFWRKTDYRNNPM

-1214 AKDTAGKDV
+1214 AQNAAGTDV
-1223 WTSIAKFEYTTTWVE
+1223 WTSIKQYAGTTTWAE

-1244 CPDTVQNPQFGFRYY
+1244 CPDSVQNPQFGFRYY
-1259 NNNSTYYSTCQSYID
+1259 TTTYSYSTSQVYID

-1296 STANSATIAWSGH
+1296 ATANSATIAWSGH
-1309 ADAGYTVIFCG
+1309 ADVGYTIIFCG

-1329 DTMCVVDGLKSSAI
+1329 DTMCVLDGLKSSAI

-1375 AITAFPYKV
+1375 AITAFPYRA
-1384 GFEEEDGYQ
+1384 GFEEEEGYQ
-1393 FDASKPI
+1393 FAYSNPI
-1400 MPECIASTKLGTG
+1400 MPECIASKVLGTQ
-1413 NYRLVPN
+1413 NYRLVPYKV
-1420 NAASNVHSGEQCLH
+1420 ADNVHSGEQCLYI
-1434 LYGTGS
+1434 LASQPTYS
-1440 SSSWGSSSNYTYI
+1440 KTYI
-1453 SSFAFPETVI
+1453 SSFAFPETII
-1463 PEENAYE
+1463 PEENTYE
-1470 LTIWA
+1470 FTIWA
-1475 KVASLA
+1475 KVSKVGS
-1481 TYDWKKDS
+1481 YNSSMDS
-1489 VEIFYNPKSQAVD
+1489 VEVFYNAVSQAID

-1507 IGSFKPTATYARYDV
+1507 IGMFKPTATYTRYDV

-1533 IKAWATQTSIFFD
+1533 IKAWANNGMVFFD

-1557 PVENVRVSET
+1557 PVENVRVSAT

-1574 AWDTKNEGASYHVV
+1574 AWDTKNDGASYHVV
-1588 LSRNGSTLYDGV
+1588 LTSNGSTLYDGV
-1600 VNDTVLVVRNLAS
+1600 ENDTVLVLRNLAS
-1613 SSTYNIETTITTICA
+1613 SSLYNLQATITTTCA
-1628 DGEESADVYTGSLSF
+1628 DGEESADVYTGILSF
-1643 STKCGTISEFP
+1643 ATQCGTISEFP
-1654 WVEDFE
+1654 WIENFE
-1660 GYAVGELSNPCW
+1660 GYATGDFSNPCW
-1672 ENKVVAGDN
+1672 ENKWVAGDN
-1681 QSLFTVAYNKY
+1681 TKLFTIVYSQN
-1692 GTNGNMTHVLQL
+1692 GTDGNQTHVLQL
-1704 PDKQEGNYT
+1704 PDKKSGNYT
-1713 QLTLPTIDIPEAG
+1713 QLTLPVMDIPEAG
-1726 AYDFYIDVY
+1726 AYDFYIDVDRRADSY
-1735 RETGASK
+1735 QK
-1742 PLEGIFILADTDTL
+1742 EGEGVFILANTDTL
-1756 GFVPRQIA
+1756 GFVPRHIIY
-1764 VEGLNVPTESE
+1764 EGKNVPIESE
-1775 KNWYTY
+1775 AGWYTY

-1791 NIVILGRSQWGYS
+1791 NIIILGQSQWGQA

-1850 NALGQRVGALK
+1850 NALGQRVGVLE

>member
-895 ANSFYNSHSGTQYL
+895 ANSFYNLHSGTQYL

>member
-10 LLACMMS
+10 LLACLMS
-17 VGAMAQSATSLPY
+17 VGAIAQSSTTLPY

-57 AANNGGSNALYIS
+57 GANNGGSNALYIS

-105 LCLGEGTNYGAP
+105 LCLGEPNNYGSGGP
-117 YDCMQ
+117 YDCMR
-122 IILTPASIT
+122 IILAPASIT

-136 SSTGTLGALTSFG
+136 SSTGTLGELTSFG
-149 RNTTTAQVESEGYIQ
+149 KNTTTAQIESKGYIQ
-164 LNSSN
+164 LNCSN

-174 YPFGFLGASTWQS
+174 SPFSFVGASTWQS

-215 TPAATVDN
+215 NPAATVDN

-229 ACGNIADITTSA
+229 ACGNIQSVATSA

-250 WSKVEEA
+250 WGKTEEA

-265 PASASLDDSQAVR
+265 PASASLDESQAVR

-283 VVVSGLSANTE
+283 AVANGLSANTE

-333 MPTGS
+333 MPSGS

-351 YYSTTYPRVYKDGSS
+351 YYSSIYPKVYKDGSS

-379 SSSSEQIAVLPPF
+379 VSYSEQIAVLPPF
-392 VADPDQ
+392 VADPNQ
-398 LMVSLYYKNYYLNS
+398 LMISLYYKNYYLNS
-412 SNSKYPQFIVGVM
+412 SDSKYPQFIVGVM
-425 SDPADKTTFIAADTL
+425 SDPADKTTFVAADTL
-440 EQKTSYTQAK
+440 EQKTSYAQAK
-450 IYLNNVPATHKYI
+450 VYLNNMPTTHKYI

-488 CVPAQNIHVGAT
+488 CVPAQNIHIGAT

-506 IVWSAG
+506 VAWEAG
-512 KDESSWNVAYCAVGG
+512 KDESSWNVAYCAIGG
-527 KDTVKT
+527 TDTVKT

-547 HSTTYNYWVSVQSDC
+547 HSTTYKYWVSVQSDC
-562 GNDDK
+562 GGNDQ
-567 ADVSTKTL
+567 AEVSTKTL

-592 IDFEDYGDKMSFN
+592 IDFEDYGDKTSFN

-615 KGTHSN
+615 TGNASH
-621 TWAIATTAYQ
+621 TWTIATTAYQ
-631 GIRAAYLNNLNDNTR
+631 GIRAAYLENLNNNAR

-659 GAELSFYL
+659 GSELSFYL
-667 RSGYSSS
+667 RSGYTSS

-684 INAAQTLEG
+684 VSTTQTLED

-711 FSIPVRGNYYILIES
+711 FSIPVRGNYYVLIES

-750 LVQGAVTSHSVSF
+750 MVLGAVTSHSVSF

-776 SAENKSGSVYLED
+776 SAENKSGSVFLED

-825 EVLQSTLIFTT
+825 EALQGTLIFTT

-855 SFEAD
+855 GFEAD

-895 ANSFYNSHSGTQYL
+895 ANSSYNSHSGTQYL
-909 RIVNSSNTR
+909 RIINSSNTR

-970 SLKSDYVRYEIEP
+970 KLQSGYVRYEIEP

-1035 LNWTPAY
+1035 LKWTPAY
-1042 QEDAWHV
+1042 QENAWHAV
-1049 VVANGADTIVNTV
+1049 VVNGADTIVNAVT
-1062 ATTPSVAINGL
+1062 TTPSVAINGL

-1087 ICDEVESAEKY
+1087 ICDEVETAEKY
-1098 DETLTIIT
+1098 DETITIIT

-1121 GMDAVGST
+1121 GMEAVGNTVTTS
-1129 ITAADGPRCWNILDA
+1129 DGPRCWNILDA
-1144 NQENSTA
+1144 NQANSQA

-1169 TMVLKEGAVASA
+1169 TMVLKEGSANSA

-1195 IVFWRKTDYRNNPL
+1195 MVFWRKTDYRSNPM

-1214 AKDTAGKDV
+1214 AQNAAGTDV
-1223 WTSIAKFEYTTTWVE
+1223 WTSIKQYAGTTSWIE

-1259 NNNSTYYSTCQSYID
+1259 TTVYSYATSQLYID

-1296 STANSATIAWSGH
+1296 ATANSAAIAWSGH
-1309 ADAGYTVIFCG
+1309 ADIGYTVIFCG

-1329 DTMCVVDGLKSSAI
+1329 DTMCVLDGLKSSAI

-1363 SADLQLVTKCGD
+1363 SADLQLVTKCGG

-1384 GFEEEDGYQ
+1384 GFEEEEGYQ
-1393 FDASKPI
+1393 FAYSNPI
-1400 MPECIASTKLGTG
+1400 MPECIASTVLGTQ
-1413 NYRLVPN
+1413 NYRLVPYN
-1420 NAASNVHSGEQCLH
+1420 VADNVHSGEQCLYI
-1434 LYGTGS
+1434 LASQPTYS
-1440 SSSWGSSSNYTYI
+1440 KTYI

-1463 PEENAYE
+1463 PEENTYE
-1470 LTIWA
+1470 FTIWA
-1475 KVASLA
+1475 KVSKVGS
-1481 TYDWKKDS
+1481 YNSSMDS
-1489 VEIFYNPKSQAVD
+1489 VEVFYNAVSQAID

-1507 IGSFKPTATYARYDV
+1507 IGMFKPTATYTRYDV

-1533 IKAWATQTSIFFD
+1533 IKAWANNGMVFFD

-1557 PVENVRVSET
+1557 PVENVRVSAT

-1588 LSRNGSTLYDGV
+1588 LTRNGSTLYDGV
-1600 VNDTVLVVRNLAS
+1600 ENDTVLVLRNLAGS
-1613 SSTYNIETTITTICA
+1613 SIYNLQATITTICA

-1654 WVEDFE
+1654 WIEDFDS
-1660 GYAVGELSNPCW
+1660 YSNGEFSNPCW
-1672 ENKVVAGDN
+1672 ENKWVAGDN
-1681 QSLFTVAYNKY
+1681 TKLFTIVYSQN
-1692 GTNGNMTHVLQL
+1692 GTDGNQTHVLQL
-1704 PDKQEGNYT
+1704 PDKKAGNYT
-1713 QLTLPTIDIPEAG
+1713 QLTLPVMDIPEAG
-1726 AYDFYIDVY
+1726 AYDFYIDVDRRADSY
-1735 RETGASK
+1735 PK
-1742 PLEGIFILADTDTL
+1742 EGEGVFILANTDTL
-1756 GFVPRQIA
+1756 GFVPRHIIY
-1764 VEGLNVPTESE
+1764 EGKNVPIESE
-1775 KNWYTY
+1775 AGWYTY

-1791 NIVILGRSQWGYS
+1791 NIIILGQSQWGQA

-1816 KVPSALPTSGESQE
+1816 KVPSALPTTGANQE
-1830 EVIKFIRHNQVYIL
+1830 ETIKFIRHNQVYIL

-1850 NALGQRVGALK
+1850 NALGQRVGVLE

>member
-70 NDGGTSNKYS
+70 NDGGKSNNYTS
-80 NNNTV
+80 NNTV

-105 LCLGEGTNYGAP
+105 LCLGESATYGAP
-117 YDCMQ
+117 YDCMR
-122 IILTPASIT
+122 IILAPASIT
-131 LQGAN
+131 LQGADA
-136 SSTGTLGALTSFG
+136 STGTLGALTSFG
-149 RNTTTAQVESEGYIQ
+149 RNTTTAQIEGKGYIQ
-164 LNSSN
+164 LNCSN
-169 PYQAN
+169 PAKVD
-174 YPFGFLGASTWQS
+174 YPYCFVDRSTWQS
-187 GESCEINISTEGDYY
+187 GESCEISISTEGDYY
-202 LVFCWYCDNYTAN
+202 LVLCWYNDSGAHN
-215 TPAATVDN
+215 PAATMDN
-223 LFISKK
+223 LLISKK
-229 ACGNIADITTSA
+229 ACGNIQDIATSA
-241 ISSNSVTLT
+241 ILSNSVTLT
-250 WSKVEEA
+250 WDKVEEA

-265 PASASLDDSQAVR
+265 PASSSLDESQAVR

-283 VVVSGLSANTE
+283 ALVNGLSANTE

-319 ATQSL
+319 AAQSL
-324 PYTEGFEGT
+324 PYTEGFEGS

-338 DVIPYCWNRIAYN
+338 DVVPYCWNRVAYN
-351 YYSTTYPRVYKDGSS
+351 NYSTLYPKVYESNYS
-366 AHGGNYDLYFNGG
+366 AHSGEHSLYFSGG
-379 SSSSEQIAVLPPF
+379 SSYSEQIAILPTPA
-392 VADPDQ
+392 ADPNQ
-398 LMVSLYYKNYYLNS
+398 LMISLYYKNNYTNS
-412 SNSKYPQFIVGVM
+412 SDSKYPQFIVGVM
-425 SDPADKTTFIAADTL
+425 SDPADKTTFVAADTL
-440 EQKTSYTQAK
+440 EQKTSYAQAK
-450 IYLNNVPATHKYI
+450 VYLNNMPATHKYI

-488 CVPAQNIHVGAT
+488 CVPAQNIHIGAT

-506 IVWSAG
+506 IVWEAG
-512 KDESSWNVAYCAVGG
+512 KDESSWNVRYSAVGS
-527 KDTVKT
+527 KDTVST

-547 HSTTYNYWVSVQSDC
+547 HSTTYNYQVSVQSDC
-562 GNDDK
+562 GGDDK
-567 ADVSTKTL
+567 AEASIKTL

-592 IDFEDYGDKMSFN
+592 IDFDDYGDKTNFN

-615 KGTHSN
+615 TGNAAHTWNVISGQSYKGTMSAHLES
-621 TWAIATTAYQ
+621 
-631 GIRAAYLNNLNDNTR
+631 LSDNTR

-654 MEISE
+654 IEVPE
-659 GAELSFYL
+659 GSELSLYAK
-667 RSGYSSS
+667 SSTS
-674 ASADDSVLVY
+674 NSLAQDDSILVY
-684 INAAQTLEG
+684 INANQTLEG
-693 ATRLGKITDLT
+693 ATRIGKITGLST
-704 DVYEMHR
+704 DYQMFR
-711 FSIPVRGNYYILIES
+711 FSISARGNYHVLLES
-726 YSNNSVLVDNIL
+726 YSYGGVYVDNML

-750 LVQGAVTSHSVSF
+750 LVQGAITSHSVSF

-819 DDVPSE
+819 DDVPSVE
-825 EVLQSTLIFTT
+825 ALQGTLIFTT

-970 SLKSDYVRYEIEP
+970 KLQSNYVRYEIEP

-1035 LNWTPAY
+1035 LNWAPAY
-1042 QEDAWHV
+1042 QENAWHAV
-1049 VVANGADTIVNTV
+1049 VVNGADTIVNTV
-1062 ATTPSVAINGL
+1062 TTTPSAAINGL

-1121 GMDAVGST
+1121 GMEAVGST
-1129 ITAADGPRCWNILDA
+1129 ITATDGPRCWNILDA

-1169 TMVLKEGAVASA
+1169 TMVLKEGTVASA

-1195 IVFWRKTDYRNNPL
+1195 IVFWRKTDYRNNPM

-1259 NNNSTYYSTCQSYID
+1259 NSYSTYYSTCQSYID

-1296 STANSATIAWSGH
+1296 ATANSATIAWSGH
-1309 ADAGYTVIFCG
+1309 ADVGYTVIFCG

-1329 DTMCVVDGLKSSAI
+1329 DTMCVLDGLKSSAI

-1363 SADLQLVTKCGD
+1363 SADLQLVTKCGG
-1375 AITAFPYKV
+1375 AITAFPYSV

-1393 FDASKPI
+1393 FAYSNPI

-1420 NAASNVHSGEQCLH
+1420 NTASNVHSGEQCLH
-1434 LYGTGS
+1434 LYGTAG
-1440 SSSWGSSSNYTYI
+1440 SWGSSSNYTYI

-1481 TYDWKKDS
+1481 TYDWKRDS

-1557 PVENVRVSET
+1557 PVENVRVSAT

-1574 AWDTKNEGASYHVV
+1574 AWDTKNDGASYHVV
-1588 LSRNGSTLYDGV
+1588 LSRSGSTLYEGV

-1613 SSTYNIETTITTICA
+1613 SSTYNIEATITTICA

-1660 GYAVGELSNPCW
+1660 GYAAGELSNPCW

-1681 QSLFTVAYNKY
+1681 KNLFTIVYDKY

-1704 PDKQEGNYT
+1704 PDKNVGNYT
-1713 QLTLPTIDIPEAG
+1713 QLTLPIMDIPEAG

-1735 RETGASK
+1735 RETGNSK

-1791 NIVILGRSQWGYS
+1791 NIIILGRSQWGYA

-1816 KVPSALPTSGESQE
+1816 KVPSALPTSGENQE

>member
-10 LLACMMS
+10 LLACLLS
-17 VGAMAQSATSLPY
+17 VGAIAQSSTTLPY

-105 LCLGEGTNYGAP
+105 LCLGEGTSYGAP
-117 YDCMQ
+117 YDCMR

-149 RNTTTAQVESEGYIQ
+149 RNTTTAQVESKGYIQ
-164 LNSSN
+164 LNCSN
-169 PYQAN
+169 PYQASS
-174 YPFGFLGASTWQS
+174 PFGFLGASTWQS

-223 LFISKK
+223 LLINKK
-229 ACGNIADITTSA
+229 ACGNIQDITTSA
-241 ISSNSVTLT
+241 ISSSSVTLI
-250 WSKVEEA
+250 WNKVEEA
-257 IGYDYVVL
+257 VGYDYVVL
-265 PASASLDDSQAVR
+265 PASAALDEKQAVR

-283 VVVSGLSANTE
+283 AVVNRLSANTE

-351 YYSTTYPRVYKDGSS
+351 NYSTIYPKVYKDGSS

-379 SSSSEQIAVLPPF
+379 VSYSEQIAVLPPF
-392 VADPDQ
+392 VADPNQ

-412 SNSKYPQFIVGVM
+412 SGSKYPQFIVGVM
-425 SDPADKTTFIAADTL
+425 SDPADKTTFVAADTL
-440 EQKTSYTQAK
+440 EQKTSYAQAK
-450 IYLNNVPATHKYI
+450 VYLNNMPATHKYI

-506 IVWSAG
+506 IAWSAG

-527 KDTVKT
+527 TDTVKT

-547 HSTTYNYWVSVQSDC
+547 HSTAYKYWVSVQSDC
-562 GNDDK
+562 GENDK
-567 ADVSTKTL
+567 AEVSTKTL
-575 TFDTECA
+575 DFATECA

-592 IDFEDYGDKMSFN
+592 LDFEDYDDKTSFN

-615 KGTHSN
+615 TGNAAH
-621 TWAIATTAYQ
+621 TWTIATTAYQ
-631 GIRAAYLNNLNDNTR
+631 GIRAAYLENLNDNTR

-659 GAELSFYL
+659 GSELSFYL

-684 INAAQTLEG
+684 VNTTQTLEG

-704 DVYEMHR
+704 AVYEMHR
-711 FSIPVRGNYYILIES
+711 FSIPVRGNYHVLIES

-750 LVQGAVTSHSVSF
+750 LVQGAITSHSVSF

-776 SAENKSGSVYLED
+776 SAENKSGSVFIED

-797 FTISDLESATTDTI
+797 FTISELESATTDTI

-825 EVLQSTLIFTT
+825 EALQGTLIFTT
-836 TCDPSNHTT
+836 TCDPSNHTA

-970 SLKSDYVRYEIEP
+970 KLQSNYVRYEIEP
-983 FATLEGVNYV
+983 FETLEGVNYV

-1024 EIADITTTSAT
+1024 EIANITTTSAT

-1042 QEDAWHV
+1042 QENAWHV
-1049 VVANGADTIVNTV
+1049 VVANGADTIVNAIT
-1062 ATTPSVAINGL
+1062 TTPSTAINGL

-1087 ICDEVESAEKY
+1087 ICDEVETAEKY

-1121 GMDAVGST
+1121 GMETVGST
-1129 ITAADGPRCWNILDA
+1129 ITATDGPRCWNILDA
-1144 NQENSTA
+1144 NQADSKA

-1162 HSGNKGM
+1162 HSGDKGM
-1169 TMVLKEGAVASA
+1169 TMVLKSEAAALTSA

-1195 IVFWRKTDYRNNPL
+1195 IVFWRKTDYRNNPM

-1214 AKDTAGKDV
+1214 AQNAAGTNV
-1223 WTSIAKFEYTTTWVE
+1223 WTSIKQYAGTTTWAE

-1244 CPDTVQNPQFGFRYY
+1244 CPDSVQNPQFGFRYY
-1259 NNNSTYYSTCQSYID
+1259 TTAYSYSTSQVYID

-1296 STANSATIAWSGH
+1296 ATANSATIAWSGH
-1309 ADAGYTVIFCG
+1309 ADVGYTVIFCG

-1329 DTMCVVDGLKSSAI
+1329 DTMCVLDGLKASAI

-1384 GFEEEDGYQ
+1384 GFEEEEGYQ
-1393 FDASKPI
+1393 FAYSNPI
-1400 MPECIASTKLGTG
+1400 MPECIASNVLGTQ
-1413 NYRLVPN
+1413 NYRLVPYKV
-1420 NAASNVHSGEQCLH
+1420 ADNVHSGEQCLYI
-1434 LYGTGS
+1434 LASQPTYS
-1440 SSSWGSSSNYTYI
+1440 KTYI
-1453 SSFAFPETVI
+1453 SSFAFPETII
-1463 PEENAYE
+1463 PEENTYE
-1470 LTIWA
+1470 FTIWA
-1475 KVASLA
+1475 KVSKVGS
-1481 TYDWKKDS
+1481 YNSSMDS
-1489 VEIFYNPKSQAVD
+1489 VEVFYNAVSQAID

-1507 IGSFKPTATYARYDV
+1507 IGMFKPTATYARYDV

-1533 IKAWATQTSIFFD
+1533 IKAWANNGMVFFD

-1557 PVENVRVSET
+1557 PVENVRVSAT

-1574 AWDTKNEGASYHVV
+1574 AWDTKNDGASYHVV
-1588 LSRNGSTLYDGV
+1588 LTRNGSTLYDGV
-1600 VNDTVLVVRNLAS
+1600 VNDTVLVLRNLAS
-1613 SSTYNIETTITTICA
+1613 SSLYNLQATITTTCA
-1628 DGEESADVYTGSLSF
+1628 DGEESADVYTGILSF
-1643 STKCGTISEFP
+1643 ATQCGTISEFP
-1654 WVEDFE
+1654 WIENFE
-1660 GYAVGELSNPCW
+1660 GYATGDFSNPCW
-1672 ENKVVAGDN
+1672 ENKWVTGDN
-1681 QSLFTVAYNKY
+1681 TKLFTIVYSQN
-1692 GTNGNMTHVLQL
+1692 GTDGNQTHVLQL
-1704 PDKQEGNYT
+1704 PDKKAGNYT
-1713 QLTLPTIDIPEAG
+1713 QLTLPVMDIPEAG
-1726 AYDFYIDVY
+1726 AYDFYIDVDRRADSY
-1735 RETGASK
+1735 QK
-1742 PLEGIFILADTDTL
+1742 EGEGVFILANTDTL
-1756 GFVPRQIA
+1756 GFVPRHIIY
-1764 VEGLNVPTESE
+1764 EGKNVPIESE
-1775 KNWYTY
+1775 AGWYTY

-1791 NIVILGRSQWGYS
+1791 NIIILGQSQWGQA

-1816 KVPSALPTSGESQE
+1816 KVPSALPTTGANQE
-1830 EVIKFIRHNQVYIL
+1830 ETIKFIRHNQVYIL

-1850 NALGQRVGALK
+1850 NALGQRVGVLE